1 MAAEEQEPKEKPVVD
16 EVDLRHKYVYV
27 GGHYAYK
34 NSSKKAT
41 RLDPNNLKQL
51 ILMAR
56 PGQASA
62 VNISMPSDDE
72 RAGVHPQ
79 HNTVVPYDEDGF
91 ELSASFISS
100 MELIPSRT
108 MLPYHNLATLKDL
121 KQSNF
126 EEHICSLTKQR
137 LDKVKSQFSHLSEF
151 AFNQMLNIPRPDKR
165 DFSVWVKKIEKSNQ
179 VIIAFPATKSRKTI
193 FAQVIQYTDENH
205 ILGIKHCSFS
215 ESEPLVINE
224 SFIDTFG
231 NYRQIAHLGPKGK
244 SEYLNSVERFDD
256 GSVSW
261 IVSYQGENGA
271 AVLRP
276 NGEISFVENMIN
288 HAAHIAA
295 RNLGAEGVEDGT
307 WTGEFDELACQPDAN
322 VMQEVFKDKVRSQ
335 IGQIIDG
342 AAIPG
347 LDPIFW
353 VEL

>member
-1 MAAEEQEPKEKPVVD
+1 MPSEEEKPKAKPAID
-16 EVDLRHKYVYV
+16 EVDLRHRYVYV

-34 NSSKKAT
+34 NSSKQAK
-41 RLDPNNLKQL
+41 RLDPDNLKQL

-91 ELSASFISS
+91 ELSKSFIQTL
-100 MELIPSRT
+100 ELIPSRT
-108 MLPYHNLATLKDL
+108 MAPYAGLATVKELKS
-121 KQSNF
+121 SNF
-126 EEHICSLTKQR
+126 EEHICSMTKQR
-137 LDKVKSQFSHLSEF
+137 LDRVQSQFSHLSGF
-151 AFNQMLNIPRPDKR
+151 AFNQMLDIPRPDKR
-165 DFSVWVKKIEKSNQ
+165 DFPVWVKKLEKSNQ
-179 VIIAFPATKSRKTI
+179 VIIAFPAKKTKMTI
-193 FAQVIQYTDENH
+193 FAQVIQYNNDNH

-215 ESEPLVINE
+215 DSKPLVINE
-224 SFIDTFG
+224 SFIDKYS
-231 NYRQIAHLGPKGK
+231 NYRQIAHMGPKGQ

-261 IVSYQGENGA
+261 IISHGSENGA

-276 NGEISFVENMIN
+276 NGEIVFVEDKVNEV
-288 HAAHIAA
+288 AYIAA
-295 RNLGAEGVEDGT
+295 RNLGAEGVKDGS
-307 WTGEFDELACQPDAN
+307 WTGKFDERACKPEAN

-347 LDPIFW
+347 LDPVFW